1 MFKSC
6 KNETKQNKN
15 LILFAILDV
24 VMAAFNGNLKKFNP
38 RPPEK
43 GSFPLDHL
51 NECTEAKNVYMKC
64 LLENDKKIEPCRSLS
79 LAYLNCRMDNQLMA
93 RESNER
99 LGFSDLKKEESDTT
113 DEKKKS

>member
-1 MFKSC
+1 MG
-6 KNETKQNKN
+6 
-15 LILFAILDV
+15 LISRVSSRTYRSQI
-24 VMAAFNGNLKKFNP
+24 MAAFNGNIKKFNP

-51 NECTEAKNVYMKC
+51 NECTEAKKVYMRC

-93 RESNER
+93 RESSER
-99 LGFSDLKKEESDTT
+99 LGFSDLKDGKDTAT
-113 DEKKKS
+113 EDTLKSGTVKPDSR